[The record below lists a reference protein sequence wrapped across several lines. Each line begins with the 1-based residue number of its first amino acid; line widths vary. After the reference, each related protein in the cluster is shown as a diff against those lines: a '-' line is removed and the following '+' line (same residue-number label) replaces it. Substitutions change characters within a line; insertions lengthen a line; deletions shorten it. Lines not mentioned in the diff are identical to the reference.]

1 MQLRQ
6 IDCKNAAFQ
15 LSSQLAHMIILTC
28 LWIAIQMYIYTPN
41 NINPSLPLSMYT
53 GDVIGLSYQI
63 DLNRH
68 S

>member
-1 MQLRQ
+1 
-6 IDCKNAAFQ
+6 
-15 LSSQLAHMIILTC
+15 MIILTC

-53 GDVIGLSYQI
+53 GDVIELSYQI